1 MRKYVQPAVESEEM
15 LEQTS
20 LACNVTALNDRAP
33 ECARL
38 YRKSDDTRHLYGSL
52 ELGGSSSGGS
62 QRQSVSSKIA
72 PFHQLPTGTWL
83 SGWNFDSSLP
93 PCFVRLAFSQ

>member
-20 LACNVTALNDRAP
+20 LACNVTNLAETSP

-38 YRKSDDTRHLYGSL
+38 YRKSEAYFN
-52 ELGGSSSGGS
+52 ELTLVCNVVLI
-62 QRQSVSSKIA
+62 QDAWMVA
-72 PFHQLPTGTWL
+72 L
-83 SGWNFDSSLP
+83 S
-93 PCFVRLAFSQ
+93 

>member
-38 YRKSDDTRHLYGSL
+38 YRKSDAYFNDVTLVCNTVL
-52 ELGGSSSGGS
+52 I
-62 QRQSVSSKIA
+62 Q
-72 PFHQLPTGTWL
+72 GTCMVAL
-83 SGWNFDSSLP
+83 S
-93 PCFVRLAFSQ
+93 